1 MSFSRTIGRTPGV
14 FYKDVSGTTL
24 GLGLGRGRGQAG
36 LGDGKG
42 TPTASDVMNYPY
54 GKYSAQTLQFQNIL
68 NSLLIPRG
76 YCPIIADGKLG
87 PATCGGATQIFIDD
101 PAGDAQKL
109 PTMSQ
114 TPAFYMPTTC
124 DDTLMPKKVSDGCST
139 GPTPPPLTPAQQA
152 AQKAALTP
160 ATGFSLTSGKT
171 LAIGAGAALLIG
183 LIYYVKR

>member
-1 MSFSRTIGRTPGV
+1 MSFSRTIRVAPGV
-14 FYKDVSGTTL
+14 FYKDISGTTL
-24 GLGLGRGRGQAG
+24 AVAGLGQSG

-42 TPTASDVMNYPY
+42 EPTPSDVMNYPY

-109 PTMSQ
+109 PTMAQS
-114 TPAFYMPTTC
+114 PAFYMPTTC
-124 DDTLMPKKVSDGCST
+124 DDTLLPKKTSDSGGCST
-139 GPTPPPLTPAQQA
+139 GPSAPVLTPAQQA
-152 AQKAALTP
+152 AQKAALMP
-160 ATGFSLTSGKT
+160 PSGFSLTSGT
-171 LAIGAGAALLIG
+171 SIAVGVSALALIG